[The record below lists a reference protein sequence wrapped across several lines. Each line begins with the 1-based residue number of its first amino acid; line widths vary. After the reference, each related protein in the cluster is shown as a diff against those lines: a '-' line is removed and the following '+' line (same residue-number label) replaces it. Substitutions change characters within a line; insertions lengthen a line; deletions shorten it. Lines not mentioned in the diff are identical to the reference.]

1 MKPRVY
7 VETSIVSYL
16 AARRSRDL
24 LVVAH
29 QEVTREWWELRSRDY
44 DLFASELVVQE
55 ARAGDPDAAARRLDI
70 LAPLRL
76 LMANDLAIQVARS
89 VLDTAHLP
97 ETAADDALHIG
108 IAAAMGMEYLL
119 TWNCT
124 HIANAAIRGCIENV
138 CRSYGL
144 VPPVICTPLELLEE

>member
-1 MKPRVY
+1 
-7 VETSIVSYL
+7 VETSVVGYL

-29 QEVTREWWELRSRDY
+29 QEVTREWWDLRSGDY

-55 ARAGDPDAAARRLDI
+55 ARAGDSEAAAR
-70 LAPLRL
+70 A
-76 LMANDLAIQVARS
+76 
-89 VLDTAHLP
+89 VLDAARMPH
-97 ETAADDALHIG
+97 TAADDALHIG

-124 HIANAAIRGCIENV
+124 HIANAAIRSCIDNV
-138 CRSYGL
+138 CRSFGL
-144 VPPVICTPLELLEE
+144 VPPVICMPLELLEKW